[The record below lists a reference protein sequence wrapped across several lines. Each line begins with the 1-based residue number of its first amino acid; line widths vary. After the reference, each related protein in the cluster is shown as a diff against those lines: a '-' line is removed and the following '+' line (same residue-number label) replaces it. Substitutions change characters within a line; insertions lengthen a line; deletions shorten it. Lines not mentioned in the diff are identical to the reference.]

1 MKKTTFKV
9 TYFIRKDKS
18 YTNGEVPITIRI
30 TLNGERVEFIG
41 KHNVNPTL
49 WNQATN
55 RAMGKSA
62 AAKSLN
68 TYLDHV
74 YIKLCDSMRDLEERG
89 IEVTAANIKD
99 NYLGIISY
107 KQVTLFSAYDEHN
120 DKMKALIGKG
130 YTYAT
135 LERHYTTRNHLL
147 DFIRTK
153 YNKDD
158 IPLERVDNVFVTDF
172 EFFLRSEKNIGN
184 NTTVKYL
191 RNLGKVLRIAFE
203 AGHIKKNP
211 LSSVRLHIEDIDRP
225 FLDERELQTLFNKT
239 FTVQRLEQIKDAF
252 LFCCFTG
259 LAFIDAKNLTQEH
272 LYTTSSGKA
281 WIKMQRQ
288 KTKKWSHI
296 PLLPQ
301 AKAILDKY
309 DKHPIRKQGFLLP
322 FPTNQKMNA
331 YLKEIAELC
340 GITKNLTTHCARHT
354 FATTVT
360 LANHVSMESVSKMLG
375 HSSILMTKI
384 YARILDSSVER
395 EMDELENILKFD
407 IND

>member
-9 TYFIRKDKS
+9 TFLLRKNKPFS
-18 YTNGEVPITIRI
+18 NGEVPILIRI
-30 TLNGERVEFIG
+30 TLNGERVEFVG
-41 KHNVNPTL
+41 KHSVNPAL
-49 WNQATN
+49 WNQRTN
-55 RAMGKSA
+55 RAMGNSMA
-62 AAKSLN
+62 VKSLN

-89 IEVTAANIKD
+89 VEVTAANIRD

-120 DKMKALIGKG
+120 EKMKALIGKG

-135 LERHYTTRNHLL
+135 LERHYTTRTHLQNFVRL
-147 DFIRTK
+147 K

-191 RNLGKVLRIAFE
+191 RNLGKVLRIAFD

-211 LSSVRLHIEDIDRP
+211 LSTVRLHIEDIDRP
-225 FLDERELQTLFNKT
+225 FLDEIELQTLFNKT
-239 FTVQRLEQIKDAF
+239 FAVQRLEQIKDAF

-259 LAFIDAKNLTQEH
+259 LVFIDAKNLTQEH
-272 LYTTSSGKA
+272 LFTTSSGKI

-309 DKHPIRKQGFLLP
+309 EKHPIRKQGFLLP

-340 GITKNLTTHCARHT
+340 GISKNLTTHCARHSN
-354 FATTVT
+354 FHYP
-360 LANHVSMESVSKMLG
+360 LNNSNLQSYLLG
-375 HSSILMTKI
+375 
-384 YARILDSSVER
+384 
-395 EMDELENILKFD
+395 
-407 IND
+407 

>member
-9 TYFIRKDKS
+9 TYLLRKNKPFS
-18 YTNGEVPITIRI
+18 NGEVPILIRI
-30 TLNGERVEFIG
+30 TLNGERAEFVA
-41 KHNVNPTL
+41 KHSVNPSL
-49 WNQATN
+49 WNQKTN
-55 RAMGKSA
+55 RALGSSIP
-62 AAKSLN
+62 AKSLN

-89 IEVTAANIKD
+89 VEVTAQNIKD

-120 DKMKALIGKG
+120 VKMKALIGKG
-130 YTYAT
+130 YTNAT

-147 DFIRTK
+147 DFVRTK
-153 YNKDD
+153 YKKDD
-158 IPLERVDNVFVTDF
+158 IPLERVDNTFITDF

-211 LSSVRLHIEDIDRP
+211 LSTVRLRIEDIDRP
-225 FLDERELQTLFNKT
+225 FLDETELQTLFNKT
-239 FTVQRLEQIKDAF
+239 FTVKRLEQIKDAF

-259 LAFIDAKNLTQEH
+259 LAFIDAKNLTKDD
-272 LYTTSSGKA
+272 LFTTSSGKI
-281 WIKMQRQ
+281 WIKTQRQ

-309 DKHPIRKQGFLLP
+309 EKHSIREQGFLVP

-384 YARILDSSVER
+384 YARVLDSSVER
-395 EMDELENILKFD
+395 EMNELENLLKFD
-407 IND
+407 VDD

>member
-1 MKKTTFKV
+1 MMKTTFKV
-9 TYFIRKDKS
+9 TYLLRKNKPFS
-18 YTNGEVPITIRI
+18 NGEVPILVRI
-30 TLNGERVEFIG
+30 TLNGERAEFVA
-41 KHNVNPTL
+41 KHSVNPSL
-49 WNQATN
+49 WNQKTN
-55 RAMGKSA
+55 RALGSSIS
-62 AAKSLN
+62 AKSLN

-272 LYTTSSGKA
+272 LYTTSSGKV

-340 GITKNLTTHCARHT
+340 GITKNLTTHCARHNKNCI
-354 FATTVT
+354 FQA
-360 LANHVSMESVSKMLG
+360 M
-375 HSSILMTKI
+375 
-384 YARILDSSVER
+384 R
-395 EMDELENILKFD
+395 
-407 IND
+407 

>member
-9 TYFIRKDKS
+9 TFLLRKNKPFS
-18 YTNGEVPITIRI
+18 NGEVPVFIRI
-30 TLNGERVEFIG
+30 TLNGERVEFVG
-41 KHNVNPTL
+41 KHSVNPEL
-49 WNQATN
+49 WNQRTN
-55 RAMGKSA
+55 RAMGNSV

-89 IEVTAANIKD
+89 VEVTATNIKD

-120 DKMKALIGKG
+120 VKMKALIGKG
-130 YTYAT
+130 YTNAT

-147 DFIRTK
+147 DFVRMK
-153 YNKDD
+153 YKKDD
-158 IPLERVDNVFVTDF
+158 IPLERVDNTFITDF

-211 LSSVRLHIEDIDRP
+211 LSTVRLRIEDIDRP
-225 FLDERELQTLFNKT
+225 FLDETELQTLFNKT
-239 FTVQRLEQIKDAF
+239 FTVKRLEKIKDAF

-259 LAFIDAKNLTQEH
+259 LAFIDAKNLTKDD
-272 LYTTSSGKA
+272 LFTTSSGKV
-281 WIKMQRQ
+281 WIKTQRQ

-309 DKHPIRKQGFLLP
+309 EKHSIREQGFLVP

-384 YARILDSSVER
+384 YARVLDSSVER
-395 EMDELENILKFD
+395 EMNELENLLKFD
-407 IND
+407 VDD

>member
-9 TYFIRKDKS
+9 TYLLRKNKPFS
-18 YTNGEVPITIRI
+18 NGEVPILIRI
-30 TLNGERVEFIG
+30 TLNGERAEFVA
-41 KHNVNPTL
+41 KHSVNPSL
-49 WNQATN
+49 WNQKTN
-55 RAMGKSA
+55 RALGSSIP
-62 AAKSLN
+62 AKSLN

-89 IEVTAANIKD
+89 VEVTAQNIKD

-120 DKMKALIGKG
+120 VKMKALIGKG
-130 YTYAT
+130 YTNAT

-147 DFIRTK
+147 DFVRTK
-153 YNKDD
+153 YKKDD
-158 IPLERVDNVFVTDF
+158 IPLERVDNTFITDF

-211 LSSVRLHIEDIDRP
+211 LSTVRLRIEDIDRP
-225 FLDERELQTLFNKT
+225 FLDETELQTLFNKT
-239 FTVQRLEQIKDAF
+239 FTVKRLEQIKDAF

-259 LAFIDAKNLTQEH
+259 LAFIDAKNLTKDD
-272 LYTTSSGKA
+272 LFTTSSGKI
-281 WIKMQRQ
+281 WIKTQRQ

-309 DKHPIRKQGFLLP
+309 EKHSIREQGFLVP

-384 YARILDSSVER
+384 YARVLDSSVER
-395 EMDELENILKFD
+395 EMNELEKLLKFD
-407 IND
+407 VDD